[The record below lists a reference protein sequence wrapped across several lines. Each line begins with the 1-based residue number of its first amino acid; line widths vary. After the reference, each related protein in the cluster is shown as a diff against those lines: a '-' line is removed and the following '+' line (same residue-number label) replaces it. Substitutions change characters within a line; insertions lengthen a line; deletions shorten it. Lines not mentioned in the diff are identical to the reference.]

1 MNALNMKLMNVTLK
15 VEQLCA
21 ATPRP
26 SISQRPQEISGSNLM
41 LTLLHKI
48 ETMEETLNQ
57 MQRKLSVVENRPTVI
72 MEEEFR
78 PQIPQVYRTTTP
90 RTMTGDERTEQQCVT
105 RQEVEEMLNASVK
118 LVVGSIEEALGQCAS
133 EDKVKE
139 VLDEVVEVQEGVE
152 QVAAVTGQAREEA
165 QRCPLEGAALVTQE
179 VAALNGSVHKMEAN
193 FVEMTKLLQ
202 MSIEEILNFTRLPP
216 PTLPPTTTTTTTTT
230 THIPTT
236 PTPPGAVY
244 PCEDST
250 FPGSPGYDVCQA
262 AVRFN
267 RCRLQTV
274 AYHCCHTCTSHNK
287 LPEMGP
293 WRYEN
298 ASRVVNTLNVL
309 RFFTL

>member
-165 QRCPLEGAALVTQE
+165 QRCPLEEPSTPARTPPFPAVLGMTCARQPCGSTDAAC
-179 VAALNGSVHKMEAN
+179 
-193 FVEMTKLLQ
+193 
-202 MSIEEILNFTRLPP
+202 RPW
-216 PTLPPTTTTTTTTT
+216 PTTVATRAPLTTNCRRWGRGATR
-230 THIPTT
+230 T
-236 PTPPGAVY
+236 PA
-244 PCEDST
+244 E
-250 FPGSPGYDVCQA
+250 
-262 AVRFN
+262 
-267 RCRLQTV
+267 L
-274 AYHCCHTCTSHNK
+274 
-287 LPEMGP
+287 
-293 WRYEN
+293 
-298 ASRVVNTLNVL
+298 
-309 RFFTL
+309 

>member
-179 VAALNGSVHKMEAN
+179 VAALKGSVNEMEAN
-193 FVEMTKLLQ
+193 FVEMTKRLEGMVTQ
-202 MSIEEILNFTRLPP
+202 ILNFTQLSL
-216 PTLPPTTTTTTTTT
+216 PTLPPSTTT
-230 THIPTT
+230 PQG
-236 PTPPGAVY
+236 PVY

-250 FPGSPGYDVCQA
+250 FPGNPGYDVCQA
-262 AVRFN
+262 VLRFDK
-267 RCRLQTV
+267 CRLRTV

-298 ASRVVNTLNVL
+298 ASRVVNTLDVF
-309 RFFTL
+309 RFFSL